1 MENPQ
6 NKNSSPLPLELLFDL
21 IKAVNINNKLIND
34 YTIGKTK
41 LELKW
46 KEYATKLSTSS
57 LLFYTLVGE
66 NFRKMFIEFKLTPLM
81 ESCILCG
88 NELSASQPSLA
99 TSCLHKFHLN
109 CIVPYF
115 INNNNCPAL
124 GCDSVAAKEIEIGW
138 DCSLGKSKLVLKRV
152 LSEEIARADVDAK
165 KKKLEGTTNTH
176 KTNKNNEES
185 TSKQVT
191 ENEESAPSWKS
202 LIPDLVQNLSPAKKS
217 KDSFEVSL
225 EEIKGKEKKQ
235 LIFNFSINVDGIY
248 CNNMK
253 VKLIGN
259 LLLIILSTTSTSDN
273 DDHLPTTSTSEH
285 VEHLP
290 HTQSLICPPVI
301 DLNSISASITSGKP
315 PMLSIKAW
323 RQ

>member
-1 MENPQ
+1 MNLLANECVFIDDLEKNCLESEAVGMKSIWIKMENPQ

-57 LLFYTLVGE
+57 LLFYTL
-66 NFRKMFIEFKLTPLM
+66 LTPLM

-109 CIVPYF
+109 C
-115 INNNNCPAL
+115 
-124 GCDSVAAKEIEIGW
+124 
-138 DCSLGKSKLVLKRV
+138 KLVLKRV

-202 LIPDLVQNLSPAKKS
+202 LIPELVQNLSPAKKS

-225 EEIKGKEKKQ
+225 GEIKGKEKKQ
-235 LIFNFSINVDGIY
+235 LIFNFSINVDGIN
-248 CNNMK
+248 CNDMK